1 MLNIREEIDV
11 LIVSYLNGESSP
23 EEAIQLEDWKNER
36 SENTDYFL
44 KMEKTHTASYGTKTY
59 TSRSKGSAWK
69 VIKNEIKPKA
79 KVIPLWKKPLFIASV
94 AAAIVALVV
103 ITQFT
108 SPNGPTQNAN
118 NNTST
123 KKDSTDRE
131 NTIYASTNI
140 SSYTLKDN
148 SKVTLQPG
156 SKLTIPKGFNKNNRS
171 LDLEGSGSFEVV
183 HDEKNPFILSV
194 GDLEIYDLGT
204 IFHVKQLGDTVK
216 VSVDKGIVELN
227 INGQKL
233 ALEKGDSA
241 FYLVSQKVIKEYGA
255 PTARKDVV
263 FEFDGT
269 TLSEVTEVLS
279 AFFKRTIEIKN
290 PALAKCTVSVTF
302 KNEELATILDIISEL
317 MDINIIQNN
326 KTIEIYGESCQ

>member
-1 MLNIREEIDV
+1 MLNTREEIDA
-11 LIVSYLNGESSP
+11 LIVNYLNGEASP
-23 EEAIQLEDWKNER
+23 DEAIHLEDWKKDR
-36 SENTDYFL
+36 SENMEYFL
-44 KMEKTHTASYGTKTY
+44 KLERTHAATYGTQPY
-59 TSRSKGSAWK
+59 TSNSKGSAWK
-69 VIKNEIKPKA
+69 LIENEIDSKT
-79 KVIPLWKKPLFIASV
+79 KVIPLWKKPFFIASV

-103 ITQFT
+103 VTQVM
-108 SPNGPTQNAN
+108 SPKNPTQIAD
-118 NNTST
+118 T
-123 KKDSTDRE
+123 KKPTKINITDRE
-131 NTIYASTNI
+131 NVIYASTNV
-140 SSYTLKDN
+140 SSYTLKDD

-171 LDLEGSGSFEVV
+171 LNLEGSGSFEVV
-183 HDEKNPFILSV
+183 HDEKNAFILSV

-216 VSVDKGIVELN
+216 VSVDEGIVELN

-241 FYLVSQKVIKEYGA
+241 FYLISQKVIKEYGA
-255 PTARKDVV
+255 LTARKDTV

-269 TLSEVTEVLS
+269 TLLEVTEVLS

-290 PALAKCTVSVTF
+290 PVLAKCTVSVTF

-317 MDINIIQNN
+317 MDINIVQTN
-326 KTIEIYGESCQ
+326 KIIEIYGESCQ